1 MSAAVYAAL
10 FFFRKYDTL
19 MVIGQGK
26 RFFPYPLRYNSQF
39 TAKLVFASA
48 IARGFHRNWRHI
60 MSEHTKINYLKE
72 SSESKQQLAYEQ
84 IKKDILNNTY
94 PEGTVL
100 VERRLCEI
108 YNMSRS
114 PIRNALWQ
122 LTYEGLLNYI
132 PGKGA
137 AVAGFTIEDILEV
150 YDLIETLQIYAA
162 RTLLFKNSPYTMEGL
177 EKCLSSM
184 KENLDRENILESN
197 RWDQKFHQL
206 LIEASAN
213 KRLKTIYS
221 QLLVQSQRFIATTL
235 SDKALS
241 SRSYSEHISIFAAIR
256 ARDMAA
262 VENEIRRHYKNIKQ
276 YYVNRLLD
284 RVNL

>member
-1 MSAAVYAAL
+1 
-10 FFFRKYDTL
+10 
-19 MVIGQGK
+19 
-26 RFFPYPLRYNSQF
+26 
-39 TAKLVFASA
+39 
-48 IARGFHRNWRHI
+48 
-60 MSEHTKINYLKE
+60 MSEPTKISYLKE

-108 YNMSRS
+108 YQMSRS

-122 LTYEGLLNYI
+122 LTYEGLLSYV

-137 AVAGFTIEDILEV
+137 TVAGFSIEDILEV

-162 RTLLFKNSPYTMEGL
+162 RTLLLKDSSYTMDGL
-177 EKCLSSM
+177 KKCLASM
-184 KENLDRENILESN
+184 KECLDQTDIPAAN
-197 RWDQKFHQL
+197 RWDQKFHKL
-206 LIEASAN
+206 IIEASAN

-221 QLLVQSQRFIATTL
+221 QLLVQSQRFIATIL
-235 SDKALS
+235 SDEALS
-241 SRSYSEHISIFAAIR
+241 RRSYDEHTQIYDALLAGDMEAAEEGIR
-256 ARDMAA
+256 G
-262 VENEIRRHYKNIKQ
+262 HYKNIKQ
-276 YYVNRLLD
+276 YYVNRLLE